1 MRPRDSVG
9 LPEGDSPSPEGVSRG
24 RAAPIRSKLCVSR
37 SDLRSL
43 FPAADCLDKKR
54 VKRRFQVPR
63 RGGIAALS
71 RGLQPPRRAPRPR
84 KEASFALEQIDERTT
99 GASHGLWKDRDPS
112 GTRLRRGNCRIEFDE
127 LAFAAYSAQSR
138 FRKLCHVRNCRAVQ
152 RNRRSNRYH
161 GDCRGCGSHRRKI
174 GLGCV
179 NGSRQCN
186 YKK

>member
-54 VKRRFQVPR
+54 VKRRFQAPR
-63 RGGIAALS
+63 RGGIAAPFC
-71 RGLQPPRRAPRPR
+71 GLQPPHRPPRPR
-84 KEASFALEQIDERTT
+84 KEVALEQIDERTT

-112 GTRLRRGNCRIEFDE
+112 GTRLRRGNCRVEFDG
-127 LAFAAYSAQSR
+127 LAFAAYRAQGR
-138 FRKLCHVRNCRAVQ
+138 FGKRCHVRNCRAVQ
-152 RNRRSNRYH
+152 RNRLSNRHH
-161 GDCRGCGSHRRKI
+161 GDCRGCGSRRRKI

-179 NGSRQCN
+179 NGTRQCN